1 MEKEGQTVPDTE
13 PAEERGKEQEETSG
27 TLVGQARNGKERKK
41 AGSAW
46 PRLFQARRSFEGS
59 EGSGRDGGARS
70 RISVALGLGNGLAKA
85 KSFGENNASYIGRGL
100 KGRLEGPSLTGQ
112 TNYHAESV
120 HNLLG
125 HIQHKCGQIF

>member
-70 RISVALGLGNGLAKA
+70 RTSVALGLGNGLAKA
-85 KSFGENNASYIGRGL
+85 RALAKTMLAI
-100 KGRLEGPSLTGQ
+100 
-112 TNYHAESV
+112 
-120 HNLLG
+120 LG
-125 HIQHKCGQIF
+125 AG